1 VVQRNLAISAA
12 AEQRAIAGEAVH
24 NQPPKQ
30 EVSAGPITSK
40 INSCFIFLLIHDVSF
55 MLILVDFKVV
65 HKQFNSPLALYSEEN
80 VKEVMAL
87 QSGLIP

>member
-1 VVQRNLAISAA
+1 
-12 AEQRAIAGEAVH
+12 
-24 NQPPKQ
+24 
-30 EVSAGPITSK
+30 
-40 INSCFIFLLIHDVSF
+40 